1 MRDPEELKE
10 WLEKAE
16 EDFEA
21 AKTIMKRRRRPLP
34 SIVCFH
40 CQQAAEKY
48 LKALLIF
55 MKLHFPKHMIY

>member
-21 AKTIMKRRRRPLP
+21 AKTIMRRRGRP
-34 SIVCFH
+34 
-40 CQQAAEKY
+40 
-48 LKALLIF
+48 
-55 MKLHFPKHMIY
+55 